1 MQNIQVCILLG
12 LLADFILWERIQIT
26 SVGRA

>member
-1 MQNIQVCILLG
+1 MQNIQVCILLE
-12 LLADFILWERIQIT
+12 LLADFILWEHFQIT

>member
-1 MQNIQVCILLG
+1 MQNIQAWILLE
-12 LLADFILWERIQIT
+12 LLADFIVWEHIQIT